1 MTGHEKKLQNGT
13 WGQKENQS
21 IATDP
26 EVRSMGKLADNDFK
40 AAGVNIFKYLKSS
53 KREKKNHSVQ
63 WNRRMTA
70 DFSSEIMCTRRQ

>member
-1 MTGHEKKLQNGT
+1 MSKRREPEDQQRKINTVQHPSIVTGHEKKLQNGT

-40 AAGVNIFKYLKSS
+40 AAGVNIFKYLK
-53 KREKKNHSVQ
+53 ENM
-63 WNRRMTA
+63 N
-70 DFSSEIMCTRRQ
+70 II

>member
-1 MTGHEKKLQNGT
+1 MSKRREPDDQQRKINTVQHPSTVTGHEKKLQNGT

-40 AAGVNIFKYLKSS
+40 AAGVNIFKYLK
-53 KREKKNHSVQ
+53 ENM
-63 WNRRMTA
+63 N
-70 DFSSEIMCTRRQ
+70 II

>member
-40 AAGVNIFKYLKSS
+40 AAGVNIFKYLK
-53 KREKKNHSVQ
+53 ENM
-63 WNRRMTA
+63 N
-70 DFSSEIMCTRRQ
+70 II